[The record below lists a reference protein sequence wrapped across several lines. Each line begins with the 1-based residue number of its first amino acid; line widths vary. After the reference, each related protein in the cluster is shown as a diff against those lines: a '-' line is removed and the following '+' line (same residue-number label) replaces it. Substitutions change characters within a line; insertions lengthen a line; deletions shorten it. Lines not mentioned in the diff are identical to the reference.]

1 MFVDLITLPLEYP
14 VEIRSELKNT
24 SKFSLQDVTSKCLQM
39 TWSCKMK
46 LLKCIRILLINV
58 KIYHTLCLTYS
69 SSLRCS
75 INKEML
81 NYAKL
86 RKHIVFSLAL
96 LYHTNGV
103 ATDTSHEH
111 LLTDL
116 DTCSSTS
123 IFPRLPQIHHKS
135 FSCRAFRLCLSKW
148 HLTKSLTS
156 LFLVTLDTWVIFL
169 G

>member
-1 MFVDLITLPLEYP
+1 MNL
-14 VEIRSELKNT
+14 
-24 SKFSLQDVTSKCLQM
+24 
-39 TWSCKMK
+39 
-46 LLKCIRILLINV
+46 RILWINV

-96 LYHTNGV
+96 LYHPNGV

-148 HLTKSLTS
+148 HLTKSYFFVPCDSGHVSNISRLKFLFFPQFHLSHVTVS
-156 LFLVTLDTWVIFL
+156 LISKSNGNQCFCFRQVIYGLLLSKSNFAL
-169 G
+169 KF